1 MNFAID
7 NKDEMLATIWLLAT
21 LSKKYNANLQV
32 TNNSNH
38 NTKKY
43 VRQIDIVKTC
53 QAIINL
59 SQHLSLRKSSN
70 LMFGTVLAFKR
81 QCIWNW
87 KEVNSCRM
95 LIQRLGVNIQNGNA
109 VTVSDIINKGI
120 EIKLLKDDMR
130 FDISQGLLTEFQE
143 ENSNNNHNLN
153 DNNKNL
159 ENDGF
164 QKIHNDYGDTDSL
177 ELNLN
182 IANETQEKWDD
193 PDLSFRFDV
202 DGNVERVERTEK
214 TEDYI
219 DFSKQSFFIQPLLDN
234 DEVHTTL
241 TENLNTNDFNV
252 FPETVSEPFHTEIE
266 KNSTE
271 YLPSPPISNKK
282 KKKKNNLTKRNRK
295 KRLIIDREVSLSVAD
310 IKNIRDGYIHNEEN
324 ILWERYNKEVE
335 LHIMNS
341 KVKDLAN
348 MNRYQFK
355 NFNLNHSESS
365 TKNNE
370 TQNNNEARKNS
381 VNSNFEN
388 EYLNSKSRS
397 RSSSVSSI
405 EEARRAVV
413 SKESD
418 NIRNSSSFQFD
429 FSQRGE
435 NVQHEGD
442 IAQLEI
448 SFIRQD
454 SKTNGIGED
463 EEEEYDENVTVQSV
477 EDFYGELYA
486 QGKNILQGMASSR
499 YEAACKFMYVLQLTT
514 DGRVLV
520 EQKGLFEDITIAI
533 TE

>member
-1 MNFAID
+1 MNFETD
-7 NKDEMLATIWLLAT
+7 NNEEMLATIWLLAT
-21 LSKKYNANLQV
+21 LSGKYNTNLLQV
-32 TNNSNH
+32 TNNSKSNI
-38 NTKKY
+38 KKS
-43 VRQIDIVKTC
+43 VTQIDIVKTC
-53 QAIINL
+53 RTIINL

-81 QCIWNW
+81 QCMWNW

-109 VTVSDIINKGI
+109 VTVSDIINKSI
-120 EIKLLKDDMR
+120 EIKLLKDDAR
-130 FDISQGLLTEFQE
+130 FDISQGLLIEFQE

-177 ELNLN
+177 ELRLN
-182 IANETQEKWDD
+182 IGNETQEKWDD

-202 DGNVERVERTEK
+202 DGNVERIERIEK

-219 DFSKQSFFIQPLLDN
+219 DFSEQPFSIQPLLDN
-234 DEVHTTL
+234 DEIHTTL
-241 TENLNTNDFNV
+241 TENININEFDV
-252 FPETVSEPFHTEIE
+252 FPETASEPFQTEIE
-266 KNSTE
+266 KNSAE
-271 YLPSPPISNKK
+271 YLPSPPVSE
-282 KKKKNNLTKRNRK
+282 KKKNNNILTKRNRK
-295 KRLIIDREVSLSVAD
+295 RLIVDREISLSVAD
-310 IKNIRDGYIHNEEN
+310 IKNIRDGYIHHEEN

-355 NFNLNHSESS
+355 NDYINHGKSS
-365 TKNNE
+365 IKNNKTE
-370 TQNNNEARKNS
+370 NNNEAEKNS
-381 VNSNFEN
+381 VNNSFEN
-388 EYLNSKSRS
+388 EYLNTRSHS

-429 FSQRGE
+429 FSQRGG

-454 SKTNGIGED
+454 SKTNDTGED
-463 EEEEYDENVTVQSV
+463 EEEEFGDTVTVQSV
-477 EDFYGELYA
+477 EDFYGELYTH
-486 QGKNILQGMASSR
+486 GKNILKSMVSSR
-499 YEAACKFMYVLQLTT
+499 HEAACKFMYVLQLTT

-520 EQKGLFEDITIAI
+520 EQKGLFGDITIAI
-533 TE
+533 PE